1 MDQPL
6 PTGEPFTI
14 PVELG
19 KIREFARATKS
30 RNPAYDGPDALTPAT
45 FLMTAV
51 FWSAPGS
58 DPAMALARDRSRV
71 LHGEQEFTFHGTPPR
86 AGDVLTATRR
96 IDRVYEKAGQ
106 RGGTMKFADIVTE
119 FRDAGGRLVA
129 ESRSTTIE
137 TSKPA
142 NS

>member
-1 MDQPL
+1 MSSRLMQSFHLSANLISITKPTRRARMDQPL

-71 LHGEQEFTFHGTPPR
+71 LHGEQEFT
-86 AGDVLTATRR
+86 
-96 IDRVYEKAGQ
+96 
-106 RGGTMKFADIVTE
+106 
-119 FRDAGGRLVA
+119 
-129 ESRSTTIE
+129 
-137 TSKPA
+137 
-142 NS
+142 